1 MSLAREISFFI
12 QFHQFHVRENLKF
25 VKIRWSRHFDKLGTS
40 FYVILKQTVLLYLKN
55 SNFRKMKPVISD
67 CGKRTLKS
75 LPSNIFHLLG
85 VGQFLPVDFE
95 HFSAKIDFVLV
106 FVMTHGWASANQNAG
121 IFSVI
126 RAAYR
131 PKISREKKCEKNGT
145 ATLVVKWP
153 TKYQLSH

>member
-1 MSLAREISFFI
+1 MARKTRLTNFI
-12 QFHQFHVRENLKF
+12 
-25 VKIRWSRHFDKLGTS
+25 KI
-40 FYVILKQTVLLYLKN
+40 
-55 SNFRKMKPVISD
+55 KPVISD
-67 CGKRTLKS
+67 CDKKKTLKS

-85 VGQFLPVDFE
+85 VEQFLPVDFE